1 MGWRWIDCKYF
12 SHLAVSK
19 NNCFSSY
26 VSEYK
31 SQVFVPTANWF
42 LTLSRCHWHNT
53 KTVLISWNLNK
64 YLVRAANTYHEQT
77 KIANLVKISWFVL
90 SKLVSFLAPK
100 QSVIK
105 ANSTHFKR
113 YSEWIFDAS
122 CNLIDSVKWVWLGP
136 PRINVTTFVNLLSQA
151 LLFQILYCH
160 FVTMAEPEIFQQ
172 CHQHLVLYHILCFYP
187 KSKQFVRNIQYKS
200 ENSINNVLQ
209 HILEHSL
216 FDVMSHI
223 ICILASVNI
232 CT

>member
-1 MGWRWIDCKYF
+1 MIC
-12 SHLAVSK
+12 
-19 NNCFSSY
+19 Y
-26 VSEYK
+26 VQTSF
-31 SQVFVPTANWF
+31 VFG
-42 LTLSRCHWHNT
+42 S
-53 KTVLISWNLNK
+53 
-64 YLVRAANTYHEQT
+64 
-77 KIANLVKISWFVL
+77 
-90 SKLVSFLAPK
+90 
-100 QSVIK
+100 K
-105 ANSTHFKR
+105 ANCHQSKFNPFL
-113 YSEWIFDAS
+113 EIFWMDIWCKLR
-122 CNLIDSVKWVWLGP
+122 CNFIDSVKWVWLGP

-223 ICILASVNI
+223 YYR
-232 CT
+232 

>member
-1 MGWRWIDCKYF
+1 MFGRYQSLWGKLGISEVYRCTWILTRCSRKEWSCKSVLFILIFTFDPSTWDKAFKVTLCPELAMGWRWIDCKYF

-90 SKLVSFLAPK
+90 TKLVSFLAPK

-105 ANSTHFKR
+105 ANSTHF
-113 YSEWIFDAS
+113 
-122 CNLIDSVKWVWLGP
+122 
-136 PRINVTTFVNLLSQA
+136 
-151 LLFQILYCH
+151 
-160 FVTMAEPEIFQQ
+160 
-172 CHQHLVLYHILCFYP
+172 
-187 KSKQFVRNIQYKS
+187 
-200 ENSINNVLQ
+200 
-209 HILEHSL
+209 
-216 FDVMSHI
+216 
-223 ICILASVNI
+223 
-232 CT
+232 